1 MKKGSR
7 YLIVCVKEIATVANK
22 TFVIIWPKACQIAT
36 GVSNNKSSLSIG
48 ARFGKPRLRTT
59 ACNRTSQ
66 LSNSDLLRNPNFG
79 EE

>member
-1 MKKGSR
+1 MKKGSGA
-7 YLIVCVKEIATVANK
+7 LIVCVKDTATVANK
-22 TFVIIWPKACQIAT
+22 TFVITWKIAI
-36 GVSNNKSSLSIG
+36 GVSNKKSSLSIG

-66 LSNSDLLRNPNFG
+66 VSNSDLLRNPNFG